1 MGDTCRSTRRV
12 DKKKK
17 KKKRLGD
24 ATTGMAM
31 TKAK

>member
-1 MGDTCRSTRRV
+1 MGDTCRSRRRV

-17 KKKRLGD
+17 KKLGA

-31 TKAK
+31 TKVK

>member
-12 DKKKK
+12 DRKKKK
-17 KKKRLGD
+17 KKLGD

>member
-17 KKKRLGD
+17 KKLGD